1 MVQAPQDGASE
12 KPSKEFEHSPE
23 QEQAKSAKSQ
33 VLDLIQ
39 NNLIGQWD
47 TAKYWHA
54 QFHMP
59 QDIHAPGSRHDKS
72 N

>member
-23 QEQAKSAKSQ
+23 QEQAKSVKSQ

-39 NNLIGQWD
+39 KSIIALSVVQSSAILG
-47 TAKYWHA
+47 
-54 QFHMP
+54 MP
-59 QDIHAPGSRHDKS
+59 HGD
-72 N
+72 